1 MLPASPLQTPADPV
15 QVDSHSS
22 KGAKPAAPDAAAE
35 PAKSA
40 KPVKP
45 FAAGAKKVKTPLRG
59 AGKESR
65 QTAPSVRRG
74 ANPGAK
80 ADLDPVSQASLA
92 KSLPLIDAF
101 ADALW
106 LEHGLARNTL
116 EAYRRDLRL
125 FAQWLAAEHGHVTL
139 QTAGEPEM
147 TAYVAARGRGRA
159 SSANRR
165 LAAFRRFYGWALREH
180 HVNADPTL
188 RLRTAKQ
195 AARFPSTLSEKQVE
209 ALLGAPDLSQPL
221 GLRDRT
227 MLELMY
233 ASGLR
238 VSELVGLKTI
248 EVGLNEGVVRVFGKG
263 SKERLVPFG
272 GEAQDWITRYLAE
285 ARPALMG
292 ARAADALFVTAR
304 GDGMT
309 RQAFWYLIKRYA
321 LLADVHAPLS
331 PHTLRHAFATHLL
344 DHGADLRAVQQLLG
358 HADISTTQ
366 IYTHVARERLKTLHA
381 QHHPRG

>member
-1 MLPASPLQTPADPV
+1 MVVKPQT
-15 QVDSHSS
+15 
-22 KGAKPAAPDAAAE
+22 AAA
-35 PAKSA
+35 
-40 KPVKP
+40 
-45 FAAGAKKVKTPLRG
+45 
-59 AGKESR
+59 
-65 QTAPSVRRG
+65 
-74 ANPGAK
+74 
-80 ADLDPVSQASLA
+80 QAS
-92 KSLPLIDAF
+92 SLLLIDAF
-101 ADALW
+101 NDALW
-106 LEHGLARNTL
+106 LEYGLARNTL
-116 EAYRRDLRL
+116 DAYRRDLRL
-125 FAQWLAAEHGHVTL
+125 FAEWVSERDGLCLSVVA
-139 QTAGEPEM
+139 EPEL
-147 TAYVAARGRGRA
+147 TAYIAARGVGRA
-159 SSANRR
+159 TSANRR

-180 HVNADPTL
+180 HVSRDPTL
-188 RLRTAKQ
+188 RLRAAKQ

-209 ALLGAPDLSQPL
+209 ALLHAPDLASPL

-238 VSELVGLKTI
+238 VSELVDLKTI

-272 GEAQDWITRYLAE
+272 GEAQAWIERYLAE
-285 ARPALMG
+285 SRPALLG
-292 ARAADALFVTAR
+292 ARAADALFVTTR

-321 LLADVHAPLS
+321 LLGDIRAPLS

-381 QHHPRG
+381 MHHPRG